1 MPNAKN
7 VTAGKPNPAGA
18 VFSAPIGTALPTDA
32 TSALNAAF
40 NDLGYVSED
49 GVTNS
54 TNLESESIRE
64 WGGQKVLVI
73 QTSKDDQY
81 KFKLIEA
88 SNIYAMKE
96 VFGQTNVSK
105 ANGQITVTANGK
117 ELDARSYVIDMAL
130 SNGGIKRV
138 VLPNAKVS
146 EIGDIVYSGS
156 DAVGFDLTY
165 DTAPDATGNTH
176 YEYILSDIVNDEF
189 EGDGATTTFT
199 LSETVGTVVSVYVNG
214 VVQTSGF
221 TASGTSLVFDSA
233 PADGDAIVIKYA
245 V

>member
-18 VFSAPIGTALPTDA
+18 VFSAPIGTPLPTDA
-32 TSALNAAF
+32 VSALNAAF

-81 KFKLIEA
+81 KLKLIEA

-96 VFGQTNVSK
+96 VFGQTNVSS

-117 ELDARSYVIDMAL
+117 ELESRSYVIDMAL
-130 SNGGIKRV
+130 NNGGIKRI
-138 VLPNAKVS
+138 VLPSAKVS
-146 EIGDIVYSGS
+146 EIGDIQYTGS
-156 DAVGFDLTY
+156 DAVGYELTY
-165 DTAPDATGNTH
+165 DTAPDSSGNTH
-176 YEYILSDIVNDEF
+176 YEYILADIVTDEF
-189 EGDGATTTFT
+189 EGDGSTVSFT
-199 LSETVGTVVSVYVNG
+199 LSDTIGTLVSVYVNG
-214 VVQTSGF
+214 VAQTSGF
-221 TASGTSLVFDSA
+221 TASGTTLTFSTA
-233 PADGDAIVIKYA
+233 PANHDAIVIKYA

>member
-1 MPNAKN
+1 MPNSN
-7 VTAGKPNPAGA
+7 YVTAGKPNPAGA
-18 VFSAPIGTALPTDA
+18 VFSAPIGTSLPTDA

-54 TNLESESIRE
+54 ISLESEAVRE

-81 KFKLIEA
+81 KIKLIEA
-88 SNIYAMKE
+88 TNIYAMKE

-105 ANGQITVTANGK
+105 ANGMITVNKNAK
-117 ELDARSYVIDMAL
+117 ELEARSYVIDMAL
-130 SNGGIKRV
+130 SNGGIKRI
-138 VLPNAKVS
+138 VLPSAKVS
-146 EIGDIVYSGS
+146 EIGDITYAGS
-156 DAVGFDLTY
+156 DAVGYELTY
-165 DTAPDATGNTH
+165 DTAPDASGNTS
-176 YEYILSDIVNDEF
+176 YEYVLADIVTDEF
-189 EGDGATTTFT
+189 EGDGATDSFT

-221 TASGTSLVFDSA
+221 TATGTSLTFTSA

-245 V
+245 I